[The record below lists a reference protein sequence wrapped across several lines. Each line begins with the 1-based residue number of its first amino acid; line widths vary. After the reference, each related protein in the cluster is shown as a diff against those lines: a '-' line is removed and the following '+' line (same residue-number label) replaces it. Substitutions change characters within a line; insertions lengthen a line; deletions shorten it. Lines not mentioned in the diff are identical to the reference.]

1 MVHQPASCFGTPSA
15 IMPVR
20 ARPKDLPDDVKKR
33 LYVVH
38 VSESSIP
45 KDSGLTVAPA
55 GVENTVRLETPA
67 NAHKDAIAVLELICS
82 VGMLSGISVA
92 QVGVGLGEPF
102 CCSRARPAR
111 PAHFS

>member
-1 MVHQPASCFGTPSA
+1 M
-15 IMPVR
+15 
-20 ARPKDLPDDVKKR
+20 
-33 LYVVH
+33 H

-67 NAHKDAIAVLELICS
+67 NAHTDAIAVLELICS

-92 QVGVGLGEPF
+92 QVGVGLGELF
-102 CCSRARPAR
+102 RRGRRGRCTHSRKNLVARLPR
-111 PAHFS
+111 KRREL